1 MDRLTATRVFVE
13 VIDSGS
19 QTAAAER
26 LDMSRAMVSR
36 YLAELEEWVGARLLH
51 RSTRRLSLTDAG
63 AELLPQCREMLA
75 VADAMQATG
84 QTRRDSPRGTLR
96 ITSSLSFAQAW
107 LTRAA
112 AAFVERY
119 PGTAIDLQVNSQV
132 VNLVEERIDLALRIA
147 NQLDPNLIARR
158 LGECRSVICAA
169 PDYLRRHG
177 TPRRPEDLALHNCLT
192 YSYFGRSLWQFERD
206 GEPTSVPVGGSL
218 SANESTVL
226 LEAAAAGAGISQQPL
241 YSAAPLIRSG
251 RLVALLPEWSPQVL
265 GIHAVYASRRQMPPA
280 LRALLD
286 FLVER
291 MAADPHWDEAGPWR
305 WRESRV
311 DCWTR
316 RLRRTFIPCLE
327 HVHVPVDL
335 PGFDPDLPAHSATSR
350 RS

>member
-192 YSYFGRSLWQFERD
+192 YSYFTAVS
-206 GEPTSVPVGGSL
+206 GSS
-218 SANESTVL
+218 SAT
-226 LEAAAAGAGISQQPL
+226 
-241 YSAAPLIRSG
+241 
-251 RLVALLPEWSPQVL
+251 
-265 GIHAVYASRRQMPPA
+265 ASRPACRWVAVSAPTNPPCCWRPPPPVPGSASSRCTRQP
-280 LRALLD
+280 R
-286 FLVER
+286 
-291 MAADPHWDEAGPWR
+291 
-305 WRESRV
+305 
-311 DCWTR
+311 
-316 RLRRTFIPCLE
+316 
-327 HVHVPVDL
+327 
-335 PGFDPDLPAHSATSR
+335 
-350 RS
+350 

>member
-169 PDYLRRHG
+169 PDYLRGHG
-177 TPRRPEDLALHNCLT
+177 TTAPGGPGAAQLPDLLLLRPQSLAVRARRRADQRAGGWQSQRQRIHRAAG
-192 YSYFGRSLWQFERD
+192 GRRRRCRD
-206 GEPTSVPVGGSL
+206 QP
-218 SANESTVL
+218 
-226 LEAAAAGAGISQQPL
+226 AAA
-241 YSAAPLIRSG
+241 
-251 RLVALLPEWSPQVL
+251 VL
-265 GIHAVYASRRQMPPA
+265 GSP
-280 LRALLD
+280 
-286 FLVER
+286 
-291 MAADPHWDEAGPWR
+291 ADP
-305 WRESRV
+305 
-311 DCWTR
+311 
-316 RLRRTFIPCLE
+316 
-327 HVHVPVDL
+327 
-335 PGFDPDLPAHSATSR
+335 
-350 RS
+350 

>member
-169 PDYLRRHG
+169 PDYLR
-177 TPRRPEDLALHNCLT
+177 
-192 YSYFGRSLWQFERD
+192 
-206 GEPTSVPVGGSL
+206 
-218 SANESTVL
+218 
-226 LEAAAAGAGISQQPL
+226 
-241 YSAAPLIRSG
+241 
-251 RLVALLPEWSPQVL
+251 
-265 GIHAVYASRRQMPPA
+265 
-280 LRALLD
+280 
-286 FLVER
+286 
-291 MAADPHWDEAGPWR
+291 
-305 WRESRV
+305 
-311 DCWTR
+311 
-316 RLRRTFIPCLE
+316 
-327 HVHVPVDL
+327 
-335 PGFDPDLPAHSATSR
+335 
-350 RS
+350 

>member
-119 PGTAIDLQVNSQV
+119 
-132 VNLVEERIDLALRIA
+132 LA
-147 NQLDPNLIARR
+147 PPST
-158 LGECRSVICAA
+158 CRSTARWSTWWRSASTWPCA
-169 PDYLRRHG
+169 
-177 TPRRPEDLALHNCLT
+177 
-192 YSYFGRSLWQFERD
+192 S
-206 GEPTSVPVGGSL
+206 PTS
-218 SANESTVL
+218 ST
-226 LEAAAAGAGISQQPL
+226 
-241 YSAAPLIRSG
+241 
-251 RLVALLPEWSPQVL
+251 
-265 GIHAVYASRRQMPPA
+265 
-280 LRALLD
+280 
-286 FLVER
+286 
-291 MAADPHWDEAGPWR
+291 
-305 WRESRV
+305 
-311 DCWTR
+311 
-316 RLRRTFIPCLE
+316 
-327 HVHVPVDL
+327 
-335 PGFDPDLPAHSATSR
+335 
-350 RS
+350 

>member
-192 YSYFGRSLWQFERD
+192 PLLLRPQSLAVRARRRADQRAGGWQSQRQRIHRAAGGRRRRCRD
-206 GEPTSVPVGGSL
+206 QP
-218 SANESTVL
+218 
-226 LEAAAAGAGISQQPL
+226 AAA
-241 YSAAPLIRSG
+241 
-251 RLVALLPEWSPQVL
+251 VL
-265 GIHAVYASRRQMPPA
+265 GSP
-280 LRALLD
+280 
-286 FLVER
+286 
-291 MAADPHWDEAGPWR
+291 ADP
-305 WRESRV
+305 
-311 DCWTR
+311 
-316 RLRRTFIPCLE
+316 
-327 HVHVPVDL
+327 
-335 PGFDPDLPAHSATSR
+335 
-350 RS
+350 